1 MLVSCQRMLLSVET
15 PLASPWTRAAATKW
29 AVRYTRPAQL
39 VEFQTKFCTF
49 LVNFVPKCNRRCP
62 VKENVLS
69 ICLTREGGGGRVN
82 GLLTSE
88 LRLRT
93 AIISRGPMTGNSRHH
108 SFPAN
113 EERLRVFFSFGGR
126 PVLWCRPVNCK

>member
-1 MLVSCQRMLLSVET
+1 MQQALPGQRERVVDLLNEG
-15 PLASPWTRAAATKW
+15 
-29 AVRYTRPAQL
+29 
-39 VEFQTKFCTF
+39 
-49 LVNFVPKCNRRCP
+49 
-62 VKENVLS
+62 
-69 ICLTREGGGGRVN
+69 GGGGRVN

-113 EERLRVFFSFGGR
+113 EERLRVFFFLEVAQSSGVV
-126 PVLWCRPVNCK
+126 P